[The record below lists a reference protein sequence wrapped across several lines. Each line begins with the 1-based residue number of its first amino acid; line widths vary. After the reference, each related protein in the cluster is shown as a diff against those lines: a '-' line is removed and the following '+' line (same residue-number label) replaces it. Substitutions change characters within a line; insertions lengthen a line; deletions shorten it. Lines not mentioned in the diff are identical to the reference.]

1 MRPLV
6 LSIRIILGLLFGVLL
21 SRVFFPAS
29 GVWLILLIA
38 SLLVAFAYIFE
49 VLRKKDL

>member
-6 LSIRIILGLLFGVLL
+6 LSTRIIFGLLFGVLL

-29 GVWLILLIA
+29 GVLLILIIA
-38 SLLVAFAYIFE
+38 GLLVVFAYIFE
-49 VLRKKDL
+49 VLHKKDL